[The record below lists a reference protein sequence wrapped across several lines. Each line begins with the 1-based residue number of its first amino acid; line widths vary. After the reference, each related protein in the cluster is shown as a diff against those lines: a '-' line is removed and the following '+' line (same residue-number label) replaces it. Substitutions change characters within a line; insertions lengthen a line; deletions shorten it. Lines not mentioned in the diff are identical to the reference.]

1 MFKYIKTLFDDRAM
15 FNKTY
20 RELSNLTDYEL
31 SDIGLSRGEIYTVA
45 KEAQQMADAKFN
57 AEFKPS
63 TRRTLLEVHP

>member
-1 MFKYIKTLFDDRAM
+1 MFRKLFKTLFADRAM

-31 SDIGLSRGEIYTVA
+31 NDIGLSRGEIYTVA

-63 TRRTLLEVHP
+63 TRTLLEVHP

>member
-1 MFKYIKTLFDDRAM
+1 MFKYIKTLFADRAM